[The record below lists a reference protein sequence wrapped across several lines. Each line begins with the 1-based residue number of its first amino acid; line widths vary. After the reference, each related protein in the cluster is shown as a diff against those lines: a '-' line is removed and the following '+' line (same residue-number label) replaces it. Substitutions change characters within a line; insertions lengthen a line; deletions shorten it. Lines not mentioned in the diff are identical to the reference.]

1 MTGAEIVA
9 EARTWLG
16 TRYQHQARLKGV
28 GVDCD
33 GLIIGVAR
41 ELGIVTPDFDVQ
53 GYARQPDGQTLLAY
67 CRQFMT
73 EIPVSD
79 LQPGDVPVLCHPRSR
94 GRTAG
99 HMGIAGDYL
108 HGGLSLIHSSG
119 HGNQGVVEHRLD
131 EGTRARIVAA
141 FRMPGVA

>member
-1 MTGAEIVA
+1 MTGAEVVA

-16 TRYQHQARLKGV
+16 TPYQHQQRLRGV
-28 GVDCD
+28 AVDCD
-33 GLIIGVAR
+33 GLIIGTAR
-41 ELGIVTPDFDVQ
+41 ALGIVAPEFDVQ

-73 EIPVSD
+73 EIAVSEMR
-79 LQPGDVPVLCHPRSR
+79 PGDVAVMCHPRSN

-99 HMGIAGDYL
+99 HMGIVADYL
-108 HGGLSLIHSSG
+108 HGGMSLIHAM
-119 HGNQGVVEHRLD
+119 GNGPAKVVEHRLD
-131 EGTRARIVAA
+131 ATTLARVVAA

>member
-16 TRYQHQARLKGV
+16 TPYRHQARLKGV

-41 ELGIVTPDFDVQ
+41 DLGIVAPEFDVQ

-67 CRQFMT
+67 CREFMT
-73 EIPVSD
+73 EIPVASM
-79 LQPGDVPVLCHPRSR
+79 QPGDVPVLCHPRTR
-94 GRTAG
+94 GRVAG
-99 HMGIAGDYL
+99 HMGILGDYL
-108 HGGLSLIHSSG
+108 YGGLSLIHSE
-119 HGNQGVVEHRLD
+119 GNSHRKVVEHRLD
-131 EGTRARIVAA
+131 GETRSRIVAA
-141 FRMPGVA
+141 FRMPGVE